1 MAREFEIK
9 VGRPENRARYEECV
23 SKIKKAFAD
32 YRTFSAVDTKKCL
45 RYTGDSYVLRE
56 DGSFTRIGGKK
67 ANINSLEADV
77 DTFISYVNGPVKNA
91 GSKACPKGNLGKSV
105 TRLSDL
111 IDKELPAMSCAIA
124 IPVSDGLYWVTK
136 EEYSGHNL
144 VAFRQIMEDRTTF
157 DMVYVIPIKYSSLS
171 FERDKYS
178 EHMDSCEVKHCDK
191 PKETTNL
198 ESLFLKTLTVMD
210 CMGIVDGRFM
220 MDGVTISVIKR
231 KNMRVEIVTGNTV
244 VTLRV
249 DNEKAKVLYSYSC
262 PSTEDPEKSLVSIGD
277 ALEKFCNAHKGDT
290 FMNYEVKKLESDK
303 AARDPDYD
311 ALIRLLAD
319 IFR

>member
-1 MAREFEIK
+1 MAKEFEIK

-56 DGSFTRIGGKK
+56 DGSFTRIGDKK

-111 IDKELPAMSCAIA
+111 VDKELPEMSCAIA
-124 IPVSDGLYWVTK
+124 IPVSGGLYWVTK
-136 EEYSGHNL
+136 GEYNGYNFGDFRRL
-144 VAFRQIMEDRTTF
+144 VEANTTF
-157 DMVYVIPIKYSSLS
+157 DMIYVIPIKYSSLN
-171 FERDKYS
+171 FEKDSHSGY
-178 EHMDSCEVKHCDK
+178 MDSCEVKSSNE
-191 PKETTNL
+191 PKRDAEL
-198 ESLFLKTLTVMD
+198 ESLFTRALSGIDYV
-210 CMGIVDGRFM
+210 GIVEGRLDI
-220 MDGVTISVIKR
+220 DGVT
-231 KNMRVEIVTGNTV
+231 VEISRKKNLMVSITSGSIIV
-244 VTLRV
+244 VLGA
-249 DNEKAKVLYSYSC
+249 N
-262 PSTEDPEKSLVSIGD
+262 PEKTKIVYTCKYTSMENIAASLEGVMK
-277 ALEKFCNAHKGDT
+277 ALNRLCDLTHKEDT
-290 FMNYEVKKLESDK
+290 YTNCKVEEISSNSTL
-303 AARDPDYD
+303 DY
-311 ALIRLLAD
+311 LLTG

>member
-1 MAREFEIK
+1 MAKEFEIK
-9 VGRPENRARYEECV
+9 VGRPENRARYEVCV

-32 YRTFSAVDTKKCL
+32 YRAFSAVDTKKRL
-45 RYTGDSYVLRE
+45 KYTGDNYVLKE
-56 DGSFTRIGGKK
+56 DGSFTHIGGKK

-77 DTFISYVNGPVKNA
+77 DTFISYVNGPIKNA
-91 GSKACPKGNLGKSV
+91 GSKACPKGDLGKSV

-124 IPVSDGLYWVTK
+124 IPVSDGLYWVAK
-136 EEYSGHNL
+136 EEYNGHNL
-144 VAFRQIMEDRTTF
+144 VAFRQILEDRTTF
-157 DMVYVIPIKYSSLS
+157 DMVYVIPLKYSSLN
-171 FERDKYS
+171 FEKDKLSGYT
-178 EHMDSCEVKHCDK
+178 DSCEVKHCDK

-210 CMGIVDGRFM
+210 CTGIVDGKFM
-220 MDGVTISVIKR
+220 VDGVTINVVKR
-231 KNMRVEIVTGNTV
+231 RNMRVEIVTGNTV

-262 PSTEDPEKSLVSIGD
+262 PSTEDLEKSLVSISD
-277 ALEKFCNAHKGDT
+277 ALEKFCNAHKGAT

-303 AARDPDYD
+303 VARDPDYD

>member
-1 MAREFEIK
+1 MAEEFEIK

-32 YRTFSAVDTKKCL
+32 YRTFSAVDTKKRL
-45 RYTGDSYVLRE
+45 RYTGDSYVLKE
-56 DGSFTRIGGKK
+56 DGSFTRIDDKK

-91 GSKACPKGNLGKSV
+91 GSKACPKENLGKSV

-157 DMVYVIPIKYSSLS
+157 DMVYVIPIKYSSLN
-171 FERDKYS
+171 FERDRHSK
-178 EHMDSCEVKHCDK
+178 HMDSCEVRHCDK

-198 ESLFLKTLTVMD
+198 EGLFLKALTIMD
-210 CMGIVDGRFM
+210 CMGIVDGKFM
-220 MDGVTISVIKR
+220 IDGVTVNVVKR
-231 KNMRVEIVTGNTV
+231 RNMRVEIVTGSTV

-249 DNEKAKVLYSYSC
+249 DNAKTRVLYSYNC
-262 PSTEDPEKSLVSIGD
+262 PSTEDLEKSLVNVSG
-277 ALEKFCNAHKGDT
+277 ALERFCKAHKGDT
-290 FMNYEVKKLESDK
+290 FMNYEVEKIESDK
-303 AARDPDYD
+303 ATSDLDYN
-311 ALIRLLAD
+311 AFVRLLAD

>member
-1 MAREFEIK
+1 MAKEFEIK

-56 DGSFTRIGGKK
+56 DGSFTRIGDKK

-77 DTFISYVNGPVKNA
+77 DAFTSYVNGPVKNA

-124 IPVSDGLYWVTK
+124 VPVSDGLYWVTK

-157 DMVYVIPIKYSSLS
+157 DMVYVIPIKYSSLN
-171 FERDKYS
+171 FERDKHS
-178 EHMDSCEVKHCDK
+178 RHMDSCEITGCNE
-191 PKETTNL
+191 PKRDPNL

-210 CMGIVDGRFM
+210 CIGIVDGKFM
-220 MDGVTISVIKR
+220 MDGVTINVIKR
-231 KNMRVEIVTGNTV
+231 RNMRVEIVTGNTV

-277 ALEKFCNAHKGDT
+277 ALEKFCNDHKGDT

>member
-277 ALEKFCNAHKGDT
+277 ALEKFCNDHKGDT

>member
-1 MAREFEIK
+1 MAKEFEIK

-45 RYTGDSYVLRE
+45 KYTGDSYVLRE

-111 IDKELPAMSCAIA
+111 VDKELPEMSCAIA

-136 EEYSGHNL
+136 GEYNGYNFGDFRRL
-144 VAFRQIMEDRTTF
+144 VEANTTF
-157 DMVYVIPIKYSSLS
+157 DMIYTIPLKYSSFN
-171 FERDKYS
+171 FEKDSHSGY
-178 EHMDSCEVKHCDK
+178 MDSCEIKSSNE
-191 PKETTNL
+191 PKRGAEL
-198 ESLFLKTLTVMD
+198 ESLFTRALSGIDYV
-210 CMGIVDGRFM
+210 GIVEGRLDI
-220 MDGVTISVIKR
+220 DGVIVDISR
-231 KNMRVEIVTGNTV
+231 KKNLIVSITSGGIIV
-244 VTLRV
+244 VLGA
-249 DNEKAKVLYSYSC
+249 N
-262 PSTEDPEKSLVSIGD
+262 PEKTKIAYICKYISMENIAASLEGVMK
-277 ALEKFCNAHKGDT
+277 ALDRLCELTYKGDT
-290 FMNYEVKKLESDK
+290 YTNCKIEEISSTSTL
-303 AARDPDYD
+303 DY
-311 ALIRLLAD
+311 LLTS

>member
-1 MAREFEIK
+1 MAKEFEIK

-56 DGSFTRIGGKK
+56 DGSFTRIGDKK

-77 DTFISYVNGPVKNA
+77 DTFISYVNGSVKNA

-111 IDKELPAMSCAIA
+111 VDKELPEMSCAIA
-124 IPVSDGLYWVTK
+124 IPVSSGLYWVTK
-136 EEYSGHNL
+136 GEYNGYNFGDFRRL
-144 VAFRQIMEDRTTF
+144 VEANTTF
-157 DMVYVIPIKYSSLS
+157 DMIYVIPIKYSSLN

-178 EHMDSCEVKHCDK
+178 GYMDSCEVKSSGE
-191 PKETTNL
+191 PKRDAEL
-198 ESLFLKTLTVMD
+198 ESLFTRALSGIDYV
-210 CMGIVDGRFM
+210 GIVEGRLDI
-220 MDGVTISVIKR
+220 DGVTVDISR
-231 KNMRVEIVTGNTV
+231 KKNLMVSITSGGIIV
-244 VTLRV
+244 
-249 DNEKAKVLYSYSC
+249 VLGAN
-262 PSTEDPEKSLVSIGD
+262 PEKTKIVYTCKYTSMENIAASLEGVMK
-277 ALEKFCNAHKGDT
+277 ALDRLCDLTHKEDT
-290 FMNYEVKKLESDK
+290 YTNCKIEEISSTGTL
-303 AARDPDYD
+303 DY
-311 ALIRLLAD
+311 LLTR

>member
-1 MAREFEIK
+1 MAKEFEIK

-91 GSKACPKGNLGKSV
+91 GSKSKPRKYLGRSVAC
-105 TRLSDL
+105 LSDL
-111 IDKELPAMSCAIA
+111 IDDELPEMSCAVA
-124 IPVSDGLYWVTK
+124 RPAKDGLYWVTK
-136 EEYSGHNL
+136 EEYNGYDL
-144 VAFRQIMEDRTTF
+144 EKFRQIVEDKTSF
-157 DMVYVIPIKYSSLS
+157 DMIYVIPLRYSSLN
-171 FERDKYS
+171 FEKDECS
-178 EHMDSCEVKHCDK
+178 EFMDSCEVDYCDK
-191 PKETTNL
+191 SKGTTDL
-198 ESLFLKTLTVMD
+198 ESLFLRTLTIMD
-210 CMGIVDGRFM
+210 YMGIVDGKFV
-220 MDGVTISVIKR
+220 MDGVTINVVRR
-231 KNMRVEIVTGNTV
+231 KTMRVEIVTRNTV

-249 DNEKAKVLYSYSC
+249 DNKRTRVLYSYVC
-262 PSTEDPEKSLVSIGD
+262 PSTEDIEKSLESVSG
-277 ALEKFCNAHKGDT
+277 ALERFCRAHKGDT
-290 FMNYEVKKLESDK
+290 FMNYGVKKLESDK
-303 AARDPDYD
+303 AASDPDHD
-311 ALIRLLAD
+311 ALVRLLAD

>member
-1 MAREFEIK
+1 MAKEFEIK
-9 VGRPENRARYEECV
+9 VGRPENRARYEECI

-32 YRTFSAVDTKKCL
+32 YRTFSAVDTEKRLKW
-45 RYTGDSYVLRE
+45 TGDEYVLRE
-56 DGSFTRIGGKK
+56 DGSFTRIGDKK
-67 ANINSLEADV
+67 DNINSLEADIN
-77 DTFISYVNGPVKNA
+77 TFINYVNGPVKNA
-91 GSKACPKGNLGKSV
+91 GSKACPKGNLGRSV

-124 IPVSDGLYWVTK
+124 IPVSGGLYWVTK

-157 DMVYVIPIKYSSLS
+157 DMLYIIPLKYSSLN
-171 FERDKYS
+171 FEKDKLSGY
-178 EHMDSCEVKHCDK
+178 MDSCEIRHCDK

-198 ESLFLKTLTVMD
+198 ESLFLKALTVMD
-210 CMGIVDGRFM
+210 CMGIVDGEFVV
-220 MDGVTISVIKR
+220 DGVTINVVKR
-231 KNMRVEIVTGNTV
+231 RNMRVEIVTGNTV

-262 PSTEDPEKSLVSIGD
+262 PSTEDLEKSLVSISD

-290 FMNYEVKKLESDK
+290 FINYEVKKLESDK
-303 AARDPDYD
+303 AASDPDYD
-311 ALIRLLAD
+311 ALVRLLAD

>member
-1 MAREFEIK
+1 MTTEFEIK
-9 VGRPENRARYEECV
+9 VGRPGNRARYEECV

-32 YRTFSAVDTKKCL
+32 YRTFSAVDTEKHLK
-45 RYTGDSYVLRE
+45 YTGDSYVLRE
-56 DGSFTRIGGKK
+56 DGSFTRIGDKK

-77 DTFISYVNGPVKNA
+77 DAFTSYVNGSVKNA
-91 GSKACPKGNLGKSV
+91 SSKACPKGNLGKSV
-105 TRLSDL
+105 RHLCDL
-111 IDKELPAMSCAIA
+111 IDKEFPTMSCAIA
-124 IPVSDGLYWVTK
+124 SSVGDGIYWVTK
-136 EEYSGHNL
+136 EEYNGYHL
-144 VAFRQIMEDRTTF
+144 EAFRRIVEARTSF
-157 DMVYVIPIKYSSLS
+157 DMMYVIPLKYSNFS
-171 FERDKYS
+171 FEKDKHS
-178 EHMDSCEVKHCDK
+178 EYMDSCEVKHCDK

-198 ESLFLKTLTVMD
+198 ENLFLRALTVMD
-210 CMGIVDGRFM
+210 CMGMVDGRFI
-220 MDGVTISVIKR
+220 MDGVTINVVKR
-231 KNMRVEIVTGNTV
+231 RNMRVEIVTGNTV

-249 DNEKAKVLYSYSC
+249 DNEKMKVLYSYSC
-262 PSTEDPEKSLVSIGD
+262 PSTEDLEKSLVSIGD

>member
-1 MAREFEIK
+1 MAKEFEIK

-56 DGSFTRIGGKK
+56 DGSFTRIGDKK

-91 GSKACPKGNLGKSV
+91 GSKACPKENLGKSV

-178 EHMDSCEVKHCDK
+178 KHMNSCEVKHCDK

-210 CMGIVDGRFM
+210 CMGIVDGKFM
-220 MDGVTISVIKR
+220 VDGVTINVIKR
-231 KNMRVEIVTGNTV
+231 RNMRVEIVTGNTV
-244 VTLRV
+244 ITLRV

-262 PSTEDPEKSLVSIGD
+262 PSTEDLEKSLVSISD

-290 FMNYEVKKLESDK
+290 FMNYEIKKLESDK

>member
-1 MAREFEIK
+1 MAKEFEIK

-32 YRTFSAVDTKKCL
+32 YRTFTAVDTKKCL

-56 DGSFTRIGGKK
+56 DGSFTRIGDKK

-124 IPVSDGLYWVTK
+124 VPVSDGLYWVTK

-157 DMVYVIPIKYSSLS
+157 DTVYVIPIKYSSLS

-178 EHMDSCEVKHCDK
+178 GHMDSCEITGCNE
-191 PKETTNL
+191 PKRDAEL
-198 ESLFLKTLTVMD
+198 ESLFTRALSGIDYV
-210 CMGIVDGRFM
+210 GIVEGRLNIE
-220 MDGVTISVIKR
+220 GVI
-231 KNMRVEIVTGNTV
+231 VEISRKKNLMVSIVSGGI
-244 VTLRV
+244 
-249 DNEKAKVLYSYSC
+249 VLVLGVN
-262 PSTEDPEKSLVSIGD
+262 PEKSKIVYTCKYTSMENIAASLEGIMK
-277 ALEKFCNAHKGDT
+277 ALDRLCELTYKGDT
-290 FMNYEVKKLESDK
+290 YTNCKIEEISSNGTL
-303 AARDPDYD
+303 DY
-311 ALIRLLAD
+311 LLTD

>member
-1 MAREFEIK
+1 MAKEFEIK

-56 DGSFTRIGGKK
+56 DGSFTRIGDKK

-111 IDKELPAMSCAIA
+111 VDKELPAMSCAIA

-157 DMVYVIPIKYSSLS
+157 DMVYVIPIKYSSLN
-171 FERDKYS
+171 FERDRHSK
-178 EHMDSCEVKHCDK
+178 HMDSCEITGCNE
-191 PKETTNL
+191 PKRDAEL
-198 ESLFLKTLTVMD
+198 ESLFTRALSGIDYV
-210 CMGIVDGRFM
+210 GIVEGRL
-220 MDGVTISVIKR
+220 DIEGVEVSISR
-231 KNMRVEIVTGNTV
+231 KKNLMVSIVSGCMIV
-244 VTLRV
+244 VLGA
-249 DNEKAKVLYSYSC
+249 N
-262 PSTEDPEKSLVSIGD
+262 PEKSKIVYTCKYTSMENITASLEGVMK
-277 ALEKFCNAHKGDT
+277 ALGKLCEFTYREDT
-290 FMNYEVKKLESDK
+290 YTNCKVEEISSTGNL
-303 AARDPDYD
+303 DY
-311 ALIRLLAD
+311 LLND
-319 IFR
+319 MFR

>member
-1 MAREFEIK
+1 MAKEFEIK

-56 DGSFTRIGGKK
+56 DGSFTRIGDKK

-124 IPVSDGLYWVTK
+124 VPVSDGLYWVTK
-136 EEYSGHNL
+136 EEYSGHDL
-144 VAFRQIMEDRTTF
+144 VAFREIIEDRTTF

-171 FERDKYS
+171 FERDRCS
-178 EHMDSCEVKHCDK
+178 RHMDSCEITGCNE
-191 PKETTNL
+191 PKRDPNL
-198 ESLFLKTLTVMD
+198 ESLFTRALSGIDYV
-210 CMGIVDGRFM
+210 GIVEGRL
-220 MDGVTISVIKR
+220 DIEGVTVDISR
-231 KNMRVEIVTGNTV
+231 KKNLMVSIMSGSIVV
-244 VTLRV
+244 VLGA
-249 DNEKAKVLYSYSC
+249 N
-262 PSTEDPEKSLVSIGD
+262 PEKTKIVYTCKYISMENIAASLEGVMK
-277 ALEKFCNAHKGDT
+277 ALDRLCELTHKGDT
-290 FMNYEVKKLESDK
+290 YTNCKVEEISSTSTL
-303 AARDPDYD
+303 DY
-311 ALIRLLAD
+311 LLTD

>member
-1 MAREFEIK
+1 MAKEFEIK

-56 DGSFTRIGGKK
+56 DGSFTRIGDKK

-124 IPVSDGLYWVTK
+124 VLVSDGLYWVTK

-144 VAFRQIMEDRTTF
+144 VAFREIMEDRTTF
-157 DMVYVIPIKYSSLS
+157 DMVYVIPVKYSSLN
-171 FERDKYS
+171 FEKDKHS
-178 EHMDSCEVKHCDK
+178 RHMDSCEITGCNE
-191 PKETTNL
+191 PKRDPNL
-198 ESLFLKTLTVMD
+198 ESLFTRALSGIDYV
-210 CMGIVDGRFM
+210 GIVEGRLVIE
-220 MDGVTISVIKR
+220 GVTVDISRR
-231 KNMRVEIVTGNTV
+231 KNLMVSIVSGGI
-244 VTLRV
+244 
-249 DNEKAKVLYSYSC
+249 VLVLGVN
-262 PSTEDPEKSLVSIGD
+262 PEKSKIVYTCKYTSMENIAASLEGIMK
-277 ALEKFCNAHKGDT
+277 ALDRLCELTYKGDT
-290 FMNYEVKKLESDK
+290 YTNCKIEEISSTGRLE
-303 AARDPDYD
+303 Y
-311 ALIRLLAD
+311 LLTD
-319 IFR
+319 MFR

>member
-1 MAREFEIK
+1 MTAEFEIK

-32 YRTFSAVDTKKCL
+32 YRTFSAVDTKKRL
-45 RYTGDSYVLRE
+45 RYTGDSYVLKE
-56 DGSFTRIGGKK
+56 DGSFTRIGDKK

-91 GSKACPKGNLGKSV
+91 GSKACPKENLGKSV

-124 IPVSDGLYWVTK
+124 VPVSDGLYWVTK

-157 DMVYVIPIKYSSLS
+157 DTVYVIPIKYSSLS

-178 EHMDSCEVKHCDK
+178 GHMDSCEVKHCDK

-210 CMGIVDGRFM
+210 CMGIVDGKFM
-220 MDGVTISVIKR
+220 MNGVTINVVKR
-231 KNMRVEIVTGNTV
+231 RNMRVEIVTGNTV

-311 ALIRLLAD
+311 ALVRLLTD

>member
-1 MAREFEIK
+1 MAKEFEIK

-210 CMGIVDGRFM
+210 CMGIVDGKFM

-277 ALEKFCNAHKGDT
+277 ALEKFCNDHKGDT

>member
-1 MAREFEIK
+1 MAKEFEIK

-56 DGSFTRIGGKK
+56 DGSFTRIGDKK

-91 GSKACPKGNLGKSV
+91 GGKACPKGNLGKSV

-157 DMVYVIPIKYSSLS
+157 DMAYVIPIKYSSLS

-178 EHMDSCEVKHCDK
+178 GHMDSCEVTGCNE
-191 PKETTNL
+191 PKRDPEL
-198 ESLFLKTLTVMD
+198 ESLFTRALSGIDYV
-210 CMGIVDGRFM
+210 GIVEGRL
-220 MDGVTISVIKR
+220 DINGVTVDISR
-231 KNMRVEIVTGNTV
+231 KKNLMVSITSGSIVV
-244 VTLRV
+244 VLGA
-249 DNEKAKVLYSYSC
+249 N
-262 PSTEDPEKSLVSIGD
+262 PEKTKIVYICKYISMENIAASLEGVMK
-277 ALEKFCNAHKGDT
+277 ALDRLCELTYKGDT
-290 FMNYEVKKLESDK
+290 YTNCKIEEISGTSTLD
-303 AARDPDYD
+303 
-311 ALIRLLAD
+311 LLTD

>member
-1 MAREFEIK
+1 MAKEFEIK

-32 YRTFSAVDTKKCL
+32 YRTFTAVDTKKCL

-77 DTFISYVNGPVKNA
+77 DAFTSYVNGPVKNA

-144 VAFRQIMEDRTTF
+144 VAFRQLMKDRTTF

-178 EHMDSCEVKHCDK
+178 GHMDSCEITGCNE
-191 PKETTNL
+191 PKRDAEL
-198 ESLFLKTLTVMD
+198 ESLFTRALSGIDYV
-210 CMGIVDGRFM
+210 GIVEGRL
-220 MDGVTISVIKR
+220 DIEGVTVDISRR
-231 KNMRVEIVTGNTV
+231 KNLMVSIVSGGI
-244 VTLRV
+244 
-249 DNEKAKVLYSYSC
+249 VLVLGVN
-262 PSTEDPEKSLVSIGD
+262 PEKSKIVYTCKYTSMENIAASLEGIMK
-277 ALEKFCNAHKGDT
+277 ALDRLCELTYKGDT
-290 FMNYEVKKLESDK
+290 YTNCKIEEISSTGRL
-303 AARDPDYD
+303 DY
-311 ALIRLLAD
+311 LLTD

>member
-1 MAREFEIK
+1 MTKEFEIK

-32 YRTFSAVDTKKCL
+32 YRTFSAVDTEKRL

-56 DGSFTRIGGKK
+56 DGSFTRIGDKK

-124 IPVSDGLYWVTK
+124 VPVSDGLYWVTK

-157 DMVYVIPIKYSSLS
+157 DMVYVIPIKYSSLN
-171 FERDKYS
+171 FERDKHS
-178 EHMDSCEVKHCDK
+178 KHMDSCEITGCNE
-191 PKETTNL
+191 PKRDAEL
-198 ESLFLKTLTVMD
+198 ERLFTRALS
-210 CMGIVDGRFM
+210 GIDYVGIIEGKLDIE
-220 MDGVTISVIKR
+220 GVTVDISR
-231 KNMRVEIVTGNTV
+231 KKNLMVSITSGSMIVTLGAN
-244 VTLRV
+244 
-249 DNEKAKVLYSYSC
+249 
-262 PSTEDPEKSLVSIGD
+262 PEKSKIVYTCKYTSMENITASLEGVMK
-277 ALEKFCNAHKGDT
+277 ALGKLCELTYREDT
-290 FMNYEVKKLESDK
+290 YTNCKVEEISSTGNL
-303 AARDPDYD
+303 DY
-311 ALIRLLAD
+311 LLNEM
-319 IFR
+319 FR